1 MKRQLNQQN
10 RNCIAWNEFSLWQIS
25 VWQAHNDDEIDP
37 IYNICRERKKDNL
50 KVNDFHHYAMN
61 KIYIHR

>member
-25 VWQAHNDDEIDP
+25 VWQAHNDDEIDS
-37 IYNICRERKKDNL
+37 IYNICRERKRQ
-50 KVNDFHHYAMN
+50 FES
-61 KIYIHR
+61 